1 MDTLTNSS
9 AHRRAL
15 DRPSSRQR
23 SRVGNGSGLLPRG
36 LADERSAWA
45 RRLKDCIADHLA
57 DAPNASAAER
67 SLLRRAAVLTV
78 ELERLEAKFAA
89 AGEATTPD
97 LETYQ
102 RCSNSLRRLLE
113 SVGLKRRAKDITDL
127 SLGEVLRQGII
138 DHDRGA

>member
-1 MDTLTNSS
+1 MDALTNSRMG
-9 AHRRAL
+9 RRAL
-15 DRPSSRQR
+15 DRPPSRQR
-23 SRVGNGSGLLPRG
+23 SRVGNGTGLLPRG

-45 RRLKDCIADHLA
+45 RRLKDCISDHLSDLA
-57 DAPNASAAER
+57 DASAAER
-67 SLLRRAAVLTV
+67 SIIRRAATLTV

-89 AGEATTPD
+89 AGEATTTD

-113 SVGLKRRAKDITDL
+113 SVGLKRRAKDISGL
-127 SLGEVLRQGII
+127 SLGEILRQGI